1 MSDTSSYFANPSFG
15 ITRVLDGVTFAAAI
29 PRITEA
35 LKAEGFGVLT
45 EIDVKATLKKKI
57 DVDHDPYVILG
68 ACNPPFAHQALA
80 AEPDVGLLLPCNV
93 IVRQTS
99 AGVRVAFVDPE
110 AMFAVVGRED
120 MRPLMAQVKAR
131 LEAAAGALEG

>member
-1 MSDTSSYFANPSFG
+1 MQQDKYGLSVELGDVDFDGAIERVTS
-15 ITRVLDGVTFAAAI
+15 
-29 PRITEA
+29 A
-35 LKAEGFGVLT
+35 LKDQGFGVLT
-45 EIDVKATLKKKI
+45 TIDVKATLKKKI